1 MSWIDTL
8 ALLLI
13 AFHLVGGYQAGL
25 VRSLFSLVGLAAAL
39 VAVLVGAPW
48 LAGLV
53 APGRGVPTAW
63 LTLGLALV
71 LPLFFGRLLRAGFGR
86 LEPRLHVE
94 RWRAANRWLG
104 LLPGA
109 LWGGLGALVLT
120 WLYAS
125 FVAPLPASTLVASR
139 LLEVGGPPLE
149 QAVTVAQR
157 GFPKI
162 LVTEEGWEVLPASA
176 QAARNVSPSRLEQDM
191 LELVNQERKKRGLP
205 ALRWDGELAAVGRAH
220 SKDMLARR
228 YFAHEDPAG
237 RSAADRAARAG
248 VSYLM
253 LGENLAFAPNLRIAH
268 QGLMKSPGHREN
280 ILRPQFRRLG
290 IGILRIPADARYHP
304 KGQRVPGGRYGGY
317 LLVTQVFAK

>member
-8 ALLLI
+8 AVLLI

-25 VRSLFSLVGLAAAL
+25 VRSLFSLLGLAVAL
-39 VAVLVGAPW
+39 VAVLFGAPW
-48 LAGLV
+48 LAAMLV
-53 APGRGVPTAW
+53 PGPPTWQAW
-63 LTLGLALV
+63 LTLALALL
-71 LPLFFGRLLRAGFGR
+71 LPLIVGRLLREGFAR

-94 RWRAANRWLG
+94 RWRHANRWLG

-125 FVAPLPASTLVASR
+125 FVAPLPASSVVSSR
-139 LLEVGGPPLE
+139 LLDAGGAPLE
-149 QAVTVAQR
+149 QAVSAAQK

-162 LVTEEGWEVLPASA
+162 LVTEEGWEVLPVQA
-176 QAARNVSPSRLEQDM
+176 QTAPAVSPTKLEQDM
-191 LELVNQERKKRGLP
+191 LAQVNQERRKRGLAP
-205 ALRWDGELAAVGRAH
+205 LRWDGELAAVARAH
-220 SKDMLARR
+220 SRDMLARS
-228 YFAHEDPAG
+228 YFAHEDPEG
-237 RSAADRAARAG
+237 KSAADRAARAG

-280 ILRPQFRRLG
+280 LLRPQFRRLG
-290 IGILRIPADARYHP
+290 IGIVRIPANARYHP
-304 KGQRVPGGRYGGY
+304 RGQRVPTGRYGGY
-317 LLVTQVFAK
+317 LIATQVFAK

>member
-8 ALLLI
+8 AVLLI

-25 VRSLFSLVGLAAAL
+25 VRSMFSLLGLAVAL
-39 VAVLVGAPW
+39 VAVLLGAPW
-48 LAGLV
+48 LAAMA
-53 APGRGVPTAW
+53 APGRSTWQAW
-63 LTLGLALV
+63 LTLALAIV
-71 LPLFFGRLLRAGFGR
+71 LPLLFGRLLRAGFAR
-86 LEPRLHVE
+86 LEPRMRVE
-94 RWRAANRWLG
+94 RWRHANRWLG

-125 FVAPLPASTLVASR
+125 FVAPLPASSVVAAR
-139 LLEVGGPPLE
+139 LLEAGGAPLE
-149 QAVTVAQR
+149 HAVSVAQQ

-162 LVTEEGWEVLPASA
+162 LVTEEGWEVLPA
-176 QAARNVSPSRLEQDM
+176 QARTATAVAPTKLEQDM
-191 LELVNQERKKRGLP
+191 LALVNRERKQRGLTS
-205 ALRWDGELAAVGRAH
+205 LRWDGALAEVGRAH
-220 SKDMLARR
+220 SRDMLARS
-228 YFAHEDPAG
+228 YFAHEDPEG

-253 LGENLAFAPNLRIAH
+253 LGENLAFAPNLRVAH

-290 IGILRIPADARYHP
+290 VGIVRIPADARFHP
-304 KGQRVPGGRYGGY
+304 KGQRVPPGRYGGY
-317 LLVTQVFAK
+317 LIATQVFAK